1 MSRKVVLA
9 CDDHSGLA
17 CWQSVSSAVVLLF
30 YSSVSLSWLNHC
42 PSYFFMIAEPYQ
54 SFDENIFL
62 TLNTDLAENLV
73 NRKILRILNIQV
85 SMRSNHNTKEVR
97 FFYFRISSFFIIFI
111 SLFFILFFISLFFIF
126 IFLFFISSFFVDGD
140 ARNRTF

>member
-42 PSYFFMIAEPYQ
+42 PSYFFMIAESYQ
-54 SFDENIFL
+54 SFLLFL
-62 TLNTDLAENLV
+62 FLYFL
-73 NRKILRILNIQV
+73 
-85 SMRSNHNTKEVR
+85 
-97 FFYFRISSFFIIFI
+97 FYFSFLYFLFFIFY
-111 SLFFILFFISLFFIF
+111 FFILFFIFYFFILFFIF
-126 IFLFFISSFFVDGD
+126 LFYSLFFYFLFL
-140 ARNRTF
+140 

>member
-42 PSYFFMIAEPYQ
+42 PSYFFMIAESYQ
-54 SFDENIFL
+54 SFLLFL
-62 TLNTDLAENLV
+62 FLYFL
-73 NRKILRILNIQV
+73 
-85 SMRSNHNTKEVR
+85 
-97 FFYFRISSFFIIFI
+97 FYFSFLYF
-111 SLFFILFFISLFFIF
+111 LFFIF
-126 IFLFFISSFFVDGD
+126 YFFFLFFIFFFFFLLFLFLLIFFSFIFVYKTLG
-140 ARNRTF
+140 T